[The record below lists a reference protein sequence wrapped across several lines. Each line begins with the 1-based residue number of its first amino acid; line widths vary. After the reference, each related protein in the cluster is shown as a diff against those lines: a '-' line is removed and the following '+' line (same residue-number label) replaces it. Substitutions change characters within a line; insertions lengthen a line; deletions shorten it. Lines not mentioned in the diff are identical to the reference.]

1 MNLKNAPISK
11 YSQIKIGITFGDPSG
26 IGPSI
31 IAKALTSIAGGAKFV
46 LIGDKWVFERAG
58 AGGFSN
64 PQNIKFVDLNNVSH
78 QKFKFGKISAEYGR
92 ASIEYLDKAL
102 ELLLRDQIDCLVTCP
117 ISKEAINLAGYRYLG
132 HTEYLAQ
139 KTGTRN
145 LGMMLLNQDL
155 RFVLVTRHIAIKEVP
170 KSLTKNRIFSA
181 TILAQESLK
190 KFFLIKN
197 PRIVVCA
204 LNPHASD
211 NGLIGDEESKIILP
225 AIKKLR
231 TKIRHIQGPLPAD
244 VAIAKAKNQ
253 DYDCVIAMYHD
264 QALIPLKMLGS
275 DTGVN
280 LTLGLDFIRT
290 SPLHGT
296 AFDIAGTNFANP
308 NALIAAIKLAARCTT
323 NLKKA

>member
-1 MNLKNAPISK
+1 MKLKNAPISK
-11 YSQIKIGITFGDPSG
+11 YLQIKIGITFGDPSG

-31 IAKALTSIAGGAKFV
+31 IAKALTSIGGLAQFV
-46 LIGDKWVFERAG
+46 IIGDKWVFAQAG
-58 AGGFSN
+58 AGSFSN
-64 PQNIKFVDLNNVSH
+64 LRNIKFVDLNNVTH

-102 ELLLRDQIDCLVTCP
+102 ELLVRDQIDCLVTCP
-117 ISKEAINLAGYRYLG
+117 ISKKAINLAGYRYRG

-139 KTGTRN
+139 KTGSRN

-170 KSLTKNRIFSA
+170 KSLTKNRIFSLA
-181 TILAQESLK
+181 ILAQESLK
-190 KFFLIKN
+190 KLFLIKN
-197 PRIVVCA
+197 PRIAVCA

-211 NGLIGDEESKIILP
+211 NGLISDEESKIILP

-253 DYDCVIAMYHD
+253 EYDCVIAMYHD

-280 LTLGLDFIRT
+280 LTLGLNFIRT

-296 AFDIAGTNFANP
+296 AFDIAGTNLANP
-308 NALIAAIKLAARCTT
+308 NALIAAIKLAARCTA
-323 NLKKA
+323 NLKKV